1 LFRYERSPS
10 AIEED
15 DASMQEDEMLRD
27 TSIQKVHHL
36 LLRQGSM
43 NVDGHRG
50 VRTMAT
56 LDCAP
61 KH

>member
-10 AIEED
+10 AIEQD

-27 TSIQKVHHL
+27 TNIQRVHHL
-36 LLRQGSM
+36 LLRQESM

-50 VRTMAT
+50 VKITAI